1 MAQFASRNSDTA
13 MDLVQEAMMK
23 FVEKYGSRPENEWS
37 VLFYKVLQSRIM
49 DWHRRNTVRN
59 RIFGWLGKGNAEEEE
74 SDPIERA
81 ADFRNPDPL
90 EKALQSEVGAAME
103 KAVRALPLRQRQAF
117 LLRAW
122 EGLDISQTAA
132 VMGCSEGSIKTHYS
146 RAVSSLRMKLE
157 GFAHE

>member
-1 MAQFASRNSDTA
+1 
-13 MDLVQEAMMK
+13 
-23 FVEKYGSRPENEWS
+23 
-37 VLFYKVLQSRIM
+37 
-49 DWHRRNTVRN
+49 
-59 RIFGWLGKGNAEEEE
+59 
-74 SDPIERA
+74 
-81 ADFRNPDPL
+81 L